1 MQRSSWDEMWIFR
14 DSLMRWWAILLAGVL
29 SGCALLSPAPAP
41 VARPAQPETAA
52 FALNGRISI
61 NHRGERHSAGLR
73 WTHQAQSDEI
83 LLLAPLGQT
92 AARIY
97 RDTRQ
102 ATLDDGDKHYQASDV
117 ETLMEQVLHW
127 HLPLGGLHHWV
138 LGMADVNSPAK
149 VEHAANGQISMLQQD
164 GWEVRYLRYDGN
176 MPGNLPKR
184 MQLSH
189 EDLQVQLLIDEWEWN
204 PQ

>member
-1 MQRSSWDEMWIFR
+1 
-14 DSLMRWWAILLAGVL
+14 MRWWSVLLAGIL
-29 SGCALLSPAPAP
+29 CGCALLPSAPAP
-41 VARPAQPETAA
+41 VARPAQFETAA

-73 WTHQAQSDEI
+73 WNHQAQSDEM

-97 RDTRQ
+97 SDARQ
-102 ATLDDGDKHYQASDV
+102 ATLDEGDKHYQASDV
-117 ETLMEQVLHW
+117 ETLMQQVLHW

-138 LGMADVNSPAK
+138 LGIADANSPAK
-149 VEHAANGQISMLQQD
+149 IERAANGQISVLYQS
-164 GWEVRYLRYDGN
+164 GWEVRYLRYADTK
-176 MPGNLPKR
+176 PGSLPSR
-184 MQLSH
+184 LQLSH
-189 EDLQVQLLIDEWEWN
+189 EGLQVQLLIDEWEWN